1 MADRIKLLP
10 EVVANQIAAG
20 EVVNRP
26 SSVVKE
32 MMENAI
38 DAGAR
43 SVKVNSETAAGAD
56 SDRGQ
61 RLRHVA
67 HRRRMAFDR
76 HATSKISSLDDIYA
90 LKTFGFR
97 GEALASIAAVSQ
109 VELRTRQAED
119 EVGTLTTV
127 NGGEFVSQTLAAC
140 PVGSQFYVRNLF
152 YNVPAAVS
160 SSKEVRLPRGRSSP
174 SFSGSRSAIRR
185 WGSNC

>member
-1 MADRIKLLP
+1 MAREDVP
-10 EVVANQIAAG
+10 VAF
-20 EVVNRP
+20 
-26 SSVVKE
+26 
-32 MMENAI
+32 
-38 DAGAR
+38 
-43 SVKVNSETAAGAD
+43 
-56 SDRGQ
+56 
-61 RLRHVA
+61 L
-67 HRRRMAFDR
+67 R
-76 HATSKISSLDDIYA
+76 HATSKVREQDDPDSIA
-90 LKTFGFR
+90 TLGFR

-160 SSKEVRLPRGRSSP
+160 SSKRVRLPRGRSSP